1 MIKLSNIN
9 ISFERPI
16 FINAQIELTA
26 GAFNVLIG
34 ESGCGKTTLLN
45 EIGLLNEKLN
55 SDYLFFDNKLNDH
68 SDFALKRRIDIG
80 YVFQENYLFEKLTV
94 KENIIFA
101 ANLSGI
107 ELSDDEVYEL
117 LSKTKTQELID
128 KKITEISG
136 GERQRVA
143 ISFAL
148 AKKPKLLLFD
158 EPTSYLDQENCYLV
172 IDVIQQIVHSNET
185 IVFVVTHDKRV
196 IASADNIFKIKDN
209 KIVCDKKIKNYL
221 KFNDLCK
228 RNDILSKKAIKGY
241 ISKSKKHISKLLYLI
256 LSLVTVILLFN
267 VGYSNYYKEYVEKN
281 IINNT
286 MEEIRVYYGP
296 NKRKSVNGIN
306 KYISYDILNKIK
318 NIDGIRDA
326 IPFYEI
332 NAHCNDN
339 EILIQTYYNELSSK
353 VNKSY
358 ENNSNIYVSSSMKGL
373 LDNDELSF
381 MYFDK
386 LYDLKIN
393 GILEDT
399 YQNGYSNNGNKI
411 VYIPVSKFNELFRDS
426 VEPYLYILRFDN
438 SVDFNKVVEQIKN
451 IDNEITI
458 YSTIDI
464 DKLQLLNS
472 QLLAGV

>member
-16 FINAQIELTA
+16 FINTQIELTA

-55 SDYLFFDNKLNDH
+55 SDYLFFDNKLNNH

-128 KKITEISG
+128 KKITELSG

-228 RNDILSKKAIKGY
+228 RNNILSKKAIKGY

-281 IINNT
+281 VINNT

-296 NKRKSVNGIN
+296 NKRKSVNDIN

-332 NAHCNDN
+332 NAHSNDN
-339 EILIQTYYNELSSK
+339 EILIQTYCNELSSK

-358 ENNSNIYVSSSMKGL
+358 ANNSNIYVSSSMKGL

-399 YQNGYSNNGNKI
+399 YQNGYSDNGNKI
-411 VYIPVSKFNELFRDS
+411 VYIPVSK
-426 VEPYLYILRFDN
+426 
-438 SVDFNKVVEQIKN
+438 
-451 IDNEITI
+451 
-458 YSTIDI
+458 
-464 DKLQLLNS
+464 
-472 QLLAGV
+472 